1 MTVNKVSKDQ
11 NIEVSKERVNKS
23 SRKFSRYELDAFFIA
38 YGYILFCTVPF
49 LDINILSMLA
59 IYLFLPFLKI
69 IAEKLVLKHSGIAIF
84 RGDIIELVSLLNR
97 EGFNLIS
104 SNNIYTFSSSKLSLI
119 PQVSC
124 IAEVVGEGIKMTTE
138 QFLLEKWVAN
148 DGRINLIKEFDVGI
162 KNKKS
167 ATKPEERRK

>member
-1 MTVNKVSKDQ
+1 M
-11 NIEVSKERVNKS
+11 
-23 SRKFSRYELDAFFIA
+23 
-38 YGYILFCTVPF
+38 PF

-97 EGFNLIS
+97 EGINLIS
-104 SNNIYTFSSSKLSLI
+104 SNNIYTFSSAKLSLI

-138 QFLLEKWVAN
+138 QFLLEKWEAN
-148 DGRINLIKEFDVGI
+148 DGRITLIKEFDGGYES
-162 KNKKS
+162 N
-167 ATKPEERRK
+167 